1 MGALNFMPDRS
12 VDAMMWVKS
21 VPPLS
26 TIQPI
31 FMIYRIFAVCP
42 RRLPAI
48 AILAISLAFVS
59 IASTL
64 ALATESTADP
74 AADAAVDD
82 TPAGHSYHGEAFNAG
97 PRQAAVLLPGMG
109 NVDFKTSAK
118 DQQTQAFINQGVAA
132 LHGFWYLEAERS
144 FRQAAMLEPELAI
157 AYWGMAQANANN
169 ETRARD
175 FIAEAVKRR
184 EGASR
189 REQMYIDSLSNYLN
203 KPEKP
208 PKDHKVK
215 REKQY
220 IEELEKL
227 VDEFSDDIEAR
238 ALLALRMWLGRKEV
252 PIVSNH
258 AVNALMSEVFA
269 ANPLHP
275 AHHYRIHLWDGPK
288 PKNALESASL
298 CGPSLPGIAHM
309 WHMPGHIYSK
319 LHRYHDAVWQQE
331 ASARADHAHMVQT
344 RLMPDQIHN
353 FAHNNEWL
361 VRNLIFLG
369 HVDDAIVQ
377 SKNLITM
384 PQHPQ
389 YNSHS
394 KRGSFRYGRIRL
406 LQTLTEYELWDQLIA
421 ESKGPFLE
429 PTNEEETQ
437 HERLAW
443 LTVAYHLTGA
453 KDEAIRSVRPLE
465 RLRIQV
471 ETQIIDLEEAL
482 EEVKAE
488 DRKADKRSAEL
499 SKAKSRLKDLKGHL
513 AKCEAAAAVAAKD
526 AAQAKLA
533 IDRAS
538 GIEEVLAASWI
549 GQAGDH
555 AGAIEKLEKL
565 LASRP
570 AQVRPLAIL
579 ADQLWKADR
588 KDDALKHFQSLR
600 KIGGTADL
608 ATPLLARL
616 KPVVEKAAAPEDWR
630 ITPEPAGDIG
640 QRPELDSLGPAVWAP
655 YSSPNWQVQTAD
667 DNQITDDAYQGKAKI
682 VVFYLGFGCL
692 HCVEQLTAIKPKVD
706 TFKESGIEVLAISTE
721 SVEELQKGLA
731 NYGGELPITIMA
743 DPDQQAFKAFRC
755 WDDFESQPLHGTF
768 LIDAAGHVRWQDIG
782 YEPFNNIDFLLEES
796 KRLLAIPK

>member
-1 MGALNFMPDRS
+1 MNCR
-12 VDAMMWVKS
+12 
-21 VPPLS
+21 
-26 TIQPI
+26 T
-31 FMIYRIFAVCP
+31 
-42 RRLPAI
+42 
-48 AILAISLAFVS
+48 LATFSPSASGLAFVVAAIILIPFASPRAMAVES
-59 IASTL
+59 IPGPAS
-64 ALATESTADP
+64 E
-74 AADAAVDD
+74 AASDD

-118 DQQTQAFINQGVAA
+118 DQKTQAFINQGVAA

-144 FRQAAMLEPELAI
+144 FRQAAMLEPDLAI

-169 ETRARD
+169 ESRARD

-189 REQMYIDSLSNYLN
+189 REQMYIDSLSNYLT
-203 KPEKP
+203 KLDKP

-220 IEELEKL
+220 LDELEKL
-227 VDEFSDDIEAR
+227 VDEFPDDIEAR
-238 ALLALRMWLGRKEV
+238 ALLALRMWMGRKEV

-269 ANPLHP
+269 VNPLHP

-288 PKNALESASL
+288 PKNALESAAL
-298 CGPSLPGIAHM
+298 CGQSLPGIAHM

-319 LHRYHDAVWQQE
+319 LNRYHDAVWQQE

-361 VRNLIFLG
+361 VRNLLFLG
-369 HVDDAIVQ
+369 HVDDAIIQ
-377 SKNLITM
+377 SKNLIAM
-384 PQHPQ
+384 PQHPA

-394 KRGSFRYGRIRL
+394 KRGSYRYGRIRL
-406 LQTLTEYELWDQLIA
+406 IQTLTEYELWDRLIT
-421 ESKGPFLE
+421 ESNGPFFD
-429 PTNEEETQ
+429 PTSEEETQ
-437 HERLAW
+437 HERLVW

-453 KDEAIRSVRPLE
+453 KEDAARTIRPLE
-465 RLRIQV
+465 RLRLQL
-471 ETQIIDLEEAL
+471 ETEILDLEEGL
-482 EEVKAE
+482 EAVKAE
-488 DRKADKRSAEL
+488 ERKADKRTDEL
-499 SKAKSRLKDLKGHL
+499 SKAKAKLKTLKGHL

-526 AAQAKLA
+526 AAQTKLA

-538 GIEEVLAASWI
+538 GIEDVLAASWI

-555 AGAIEKLEKL
+555 AAAIEKLEKL

-579 ADQLWKADR
+579 IDQLWKADR
-588 KDDALKHFQSLR
+588 KDDAVKHFESLR

-608 ATPLLARL
+608 QTPLFVRI
-616 KPVVEKAAAPEDWR
+616 KPVVEKAGAPEDWR
-630 ITPEPAGDIG
+630 ITPEPASDIG
-640 QRPELDSLGPAVWAP
+640 QRPELDTLGPAVWAP
-655 YSSPNWQVQTAD
+655 YPSPQWQAQTAD
-667 DNQITDDAYQGKAKI
+667 DNKITEDAYQGKAKLM
-682 VVFYLGFGCL
+682 VFYLGFGCL
-692 HCVEQLTAIKPKVD
+692 HCVEQLKAINPKVD
-706 TFKESGIEVLAISTE
+706 AFKEAGIEVLAISTE
-721 SVEELQKGLA
+721 TLEELQKGLA
-731 NYGGELPITIMA
+731 GYGSELPITIMA
-743 DPDQQAFKAFRC
+743 DPEKQAFKAFRC

-768 LIDAAGHVRWQDIG
+768 LIDATGQVRWQDIG
-782 YEPFNNIDFLLEES
+782 YEPFNNIEFLLKES
-796 KRLLAIPK
+796 QRLLAIPGLTSK

>member
-1 MGALNFMPDRS
+1 VPGRS
-12 VDAMMWVKS
+12 VDVMMWVQS
-21 VPPLS
+21 VLPLS

-31 FMIYRIFAVCP
+31 FMNCRIFAVCL
-42 RRLPAI
+42 RHLSAI
-48 AILAISLAFVS
+48 QILAVSLAFVS
-59 IASTL
+59 IAATF
-64 ALATESTADP
+64 ALAVESTADP
-74 AADAAVDD
+74 TTEAASGD

-118 DQQTQAFINQGVAA
+118 DPQTQAFINQGVAA

-227 VDEFSDDIEAR
+227 VDEFPDDIEAR

-288 PKNALESASL
+288 PKNALESAAL

-361 VRNLIFLG
+361 VRNLNFLG

-377 SKNLITM
+377 SKNLIAM

-421 ESKGPFLE
+421 ESKGPFFE

-482 EEVKAE
+482 EDVKAE
-488 DRKADKRSAEL
+488 DRKADKRTSEL

-513 AKCEAAAAVAAKD
+513 AKCEAAAAVDAKD
-526 AAQAKLA
+526 AAQVKLA

-538 GIEEVLAASWI
+538 GIEDLLAASWI

-555 AGAIEKLEKL
+555 TGAIEKLEKL

-579 ADQLWKADR
+579 VDQLWKADR

-600 KIGGTADL
+600 KVAGTADL
-608 ATPLLARL
+608 GTPLLARL
-616 KPVVEKAAAPEDWR
+616 KPVAEKAAAPEDWR
-630 ITPEPAGDIG
+630 ITPEPAEDIG

-655 YSSPNWQVQTAD
+655 YSSPNWQAQTAD
-667 DNQITDDAYQGKAKI
+667 DNQITDDAFQGKAKI
-682 VVFYLGFGCL
+682 IVFYLGFGCL

-721 SVEELQKGLA
+721 SIEELQKGLA
-731 NYGGELPITIMA
+731 NYGSELPITIMA
-743 DPDQQAFKAFRC
+743 DPDKQAFKAFRC

-768 LIDAAGHVRWQDIG
+768 LIDTAGQVRWQDIG
-782 YEPFNNIDFLLEES
+782 YEPFNNIDFLVEES
-796 KRLLAIPK
+796 KRLLAIPDLTSK

>member
-1 MGALNFMPDRS
+1 MICRILSLRS
-12 VDAMMWVKS
+12 R
-21 VPPLS
+21 
-26 TIQPI
+26 
-31 FMIYRIFAVCP
+31 F
-42 RRLPAI
+42 LPVVTV
-48 AILAISLAFVS
+48 LHV
-59 IASTL
+59 
-64 ALATESTADP
+64 ALAMVSFAAKFALAVEPTSTPASES
-74 AADAAVDD
+74 AADE

-109 NVDFKTSAK
+109 NVDFKASAK

-144 FRQAAMLEPELAI
+144 FRQAATLEPDLAI

-169 ETRARD
+169 ESRARD

-189 REQMYIDSLSNYLN
+189 REQMYIDALSNYLT

-208 PKDHKVK
+208 PKDHKAK

-220 IEELEKL
+220 LEELEKL
-227 VDEFSDDIEAR
+227 VDEFPDDIEAR
-238 ALLALRMWLGRKEV
+238 ALLALRMWMGRKEV

-269 ANPLHP
+269 ANPMHP

-288 PKNALESASL
+288 PKNALESAAL
-298 CGPSLPGIAHM
+298 CGQSLPGIAHM

-319 LHRYHDAVWQQE
+319 LNRYHDAVWQQE

-361 VRNLIFLG
+361 VRNLLFLG
-369 HVDDAIVQ
+369 HVNDAIVQ
-377 SKNLITM
+377 SKNLIAM
-384 PQHPQ
+384 PRHPG

-406 LQTLTEYELWDQLIA
+406 IQTLTEYELWEQLITEA
-421 ESKGPFLE
+421 SGPFLD
-429 PTNEEETQ
+429 PTSEEETQ

-453 KDEAIRSVRPLE
+453 KENAARTIRPLE
-465 RLRIQV
+465 RLRIQL
-471 ETQIIDLEEAL
+471 ESQILDLEEGL
-482 EEVKAE
+482 EAVKAE
-488 DRKADKRSAEL
+488 ERKADKRTDEL
-499 SKAKSRLKDLKGHL
+499 AKAKTKLKDLKGHL

-526 AAQAKLA
+526 AAQTKLA

-538 GIEEVLAASWI
+538 GIEDVLAASWI

-579 ADQLWKADR
+579 IDQLWKADR
-588 KDDALKHFQSLR
+588 KDDAAKHFESLR

-608 ATPLLARL
+608 ATPLLVRI
-616 KPVVEKAAAPEDWR
+616 KPVVEKAGAPEDWR
-630 ITPEPAGDIG
+630 ITPEPASDIG
-640 QRPELDSLGPAVWAP
+640 QRPELATLGPAVWAP
-655 YSSPNWQVQTAD
+655 YTSPQWQAQTQD
-667 DNQITDDAYQGKAKI
+667 DNKITDDAYQGKAKVI
-682 VVFYLGFGCL
+682 VFYLGFGCL
-692 HCVEQLTAIKPKVD
+692 HCVEQLKAINPKVD
-706 TFKESGIEVLAISTE
+706 AFKEAGVDVLAISTE
-721 SVEELQKGLA
+721 TLEELQKGLA
-731 NYGGELPITIMA
+731 GYGSELPITIMA
-743 DPDQQAFKAFRC
+743 DPEKQAFKAFRC

-768 LIDAAGHVRWQDIG
+768 LIDAAGQVRWQDIG

-796 KRLLAIPK
+796 KRLLAIPDLTSK

>member
-1 MGALNFMPDRS
+1 
-12 VDAMMWVKS
+12 MMWVQS

-31 FMIYRIFAVCP
+31 FMNCRIFALCWP
-42 RRLPAI
+42 RLFGI
-48 AILAISLAFVS
+48 HSLAAV
-59 IASTL
+59 L
-64 ALATESTADP
+64 ALVACVPVLAVAAESSPDP
-74 AADAAVDD
+74 GTSEASGD

-97 PRQAAVLLPGMG
+97 PRQAAILLPGMG
-109 NVDFKTSAK
+109 NVDFPTSAK

-144 FRQAAMLEPELAI
+144 FRQAAMLEPDLAI
-157 AYWGMAQANANN
+157 AYWGMALANANN
-169 ETRARD
+169 ETRARKL
-175 FIAEAVKRR
+175 IAEAVKRR
-184 EGASR
+184 EAASR
-189 REQMYIDSLSNYLN
+189 REQMYIDGLSNYLN
-203 KPEKP
+203 KPDKP
-208 PKDHKVK
+208 PKDHKTK

-220 IEELEKL
+220 IEALEKL
-227 VDEFSDDIEAR
+227 VDEFPDDIEAR
-238 ALLALRMWLGRKEV
+238 ALLALRMWMGRKEV

-269 ANPLHP
+269 VNPLHP

-288 PKNALESASL
+288 PKNALESAAL
-298 CGPSLPGIAHM
+298 CGQSLPGIAHM

-319 LHRYHDAVWQQE
+319 LHRYHDAVWQQA

-369 HVDDAIVQ
+369 HVNDAIIQ

-384 PQHPQ
+384 PRHPE

-406 LQTLTEYELWDQLIA
+406 LQTLTEYELWDQLITTA
-421 ESKGPFLE
+421 TGPFLD
-429 PTNEEETQ
+429 PTGEEELQ

-453 KDEAIRSVRPLE
+453 KEAAVRAVRPLE

-471 ETQIIDLEEAL
+471 ESQILDLEEAL
-482 EEVKAE
+482 ECVTAE
-488 DRKADKRSAEL
+488 ERKSDKRTGEL
-499 SKAKSRLKDLKGHL
+499 SKAKSKLKALQGHL
-513 AKCEAAAAVAAKD
+513 AKCEAAAAVAGKD
-526 AAQAKLA
+526 AKQAKLA

-538 GIEEVLAASWI
+538 GIEDVLAASWI

-555 AGAIEKLEKL
+555 PAAIEKLEKL

-579 ADQLWKADR
+579 VDQLWKADR
-588 KDDALKHFQSLR
+588 KDDAVKHFESLR
-600 KIGGTADL
+600 KVGGTADL
-608 ATPLLARL
+608 ETPLLTRL
-616 KPVVEKAAAPEDWR
+616 KAVAEQAGGPDDWR
-630 ITPEPAGDIG
+630 ITPEPAADIG
-640 QRPELDSLGPAVWAP
+640 QRPELASLGPAVWAP
-655 YSSPNWQVQTAD
+655 YTSPQWQVLTAD
-667 DNQITDDAYQGKAKI
+667 GNPITDDAYQGKAKI

-692 HCVEQLTAIKPKVD
+692 HCVEQLKAINPKVD
-706 TFKESGIEVLAISTE
+706 AFKDAGIEVLAISTE
-721 SVEELQKGLA
+721 TIDELQKGIA
-731 NYGGELPITIMA
+731 SYGSELPITIMT
-743 DPDQQAFKAFRC
+743 DPEQQAFKAFRC

-768 LIDAAGHVRWQDIG
+768 LIDAAGQVRWQDIG

-796 KRLLAIPK
+796 KRLLEIPVL

>member
-1 MGALNFMPDRS
+1 
-12 VDAMMWVKS
+12 MMWFQS

-26 TIQPI
+26 TTQPI
-31 FMIYRIFAVCP
+31 AMNRHIFVFRPQRPWGAAV
-42 RRLPAI
+42 
-48 AILAISLAFVS
+48 LASALVLAAFGSPLSMAV
-59 IASTL
+59 
-64 ALATESTADP
+64 ESTP
-74 AADAAVDD
+74 NPTSEAAVDN
-82 TPAGHSYHGEAFNAG
+82 TPAGHSYHGEAFNVG

-109 NVDFKTSAK
+109 NVDFKASAK
-118 DQQTQAFINQGVAA
+118 NQQAQAFINQGVAA

-144 FRQAAMLEPELAI
+144 FRQAATLEPDLAI

-169 ETRARD
+169 DSRARD

-189 REQMYIDSLSNYLN
+189 REQMYIDALSNYLT

-227 VDEFSDDIEAR
+227 VDEFPDDIEAR
-238 ALLALRMWLGRKEV
+238 ALLALQMWMGRKDV

-258 AVNALMSEVFA
+258 ADNALMSEVFA
-269 ANPLHP
+269 TNPMHP

-288 PKNALESASL
+288 PKNALESAAL
-298 CGPSLPGIAHM
+298 CGQSLPGIAHM

-319 LHRYHDAVWQQE
+319 LNRYHDAVWQQE
-331 ASARADHAHMVQT
+331 ASARTDHAHMVQT

-361 VRNLIFLG
+361 IRNLLFLG
-369 HVDDAIVQ
+369 HVNDAIVQ
-377 SKNLITM
+377 SKNLIAM
-384 PQHPQ
+384 PRHPE

-406 LQTLTEYELWDQLIA
+406 IQTLTEYELWDQLITEA
-421 ESKGPFLE
+421 SGPFLD
-429 PTNEEETQ
+429 PTSEEETR

-453 KDEAIRSVRPLE
+453 KENAARTIRPLE
-465 RLRIQV
+465 RLRIQL
-471 ETQIIDLEEAL
+471 ESQILDLEEGL
-482 EEVKAE
+482 EAVKAE
-488 DRKADKRSAEL
+488 ERKADKRTDEL
-499 SKAKSRLKDLKGHL
+499 AKAKTKLKDLKGHL
-513 AKCEAAAAVAAKD
+513 AKCEAAAALAAKD
-526 AAQAKLA
+526 ATQTKLA

-538 GIEEVLAASWI
+538 GIEDVLAASWI

-555 AGAIEKLEKL
+555 TGAIEKLEKL

-579 ADQLWKADR
+579 IDQLWKADR
-588 KDDALKHFQSLR
+588 KDDAAKHFESLR
-600 KIGGTADL
+600 IIAGTADL
-608 ATPLLARL
+608 ATPLLVRI
-616 KPVVEKAAAPEDWR
+616 KPVVEKAGAAEDWR
-630 ITPEPAGDIG
+630 ITPEPASDTG
-640 QRPELDSLGPAVWAP
+640 QRPELAMLGPAVWAP
-655 YSSPNWQVQTAD
+655 YTSPQWQAQTKD
-667 DNQITDDAYQGKAKI
+667 DNKITEDAYQGKAKI
-682 VVFYLGFGCL
+682 IIFYLGFGCL
-692 HCVEQLTAIKPKVD
+692 HCVDQLKAINPKAD
-706 TFKESGIEVLAISTE
+706 AFKEAGVEVLAISTE
-721 SVEELQKGLA
+721 TLEELQKGLA
-731 NYGGELPITIMA
+731 GYGSELPITILA
-743 DPDQQAFKAFRC
+743 DPEKEAFKAFRC

-768 LIDAAGHVRWQDIG
+768 LIDAAGKVRWQDIG

-796 KRLLAIPK
+796 KRLLAIPDLTSK

>member
-1 MGALNFMPDRS
+1 MNCRTFIAYCRP
-12 VDAMMWVKS
+12 
-21 VPPLS
+21 
-26 TIQPI
+26 
-31 FMIYRIFAVCP
+31 AVC
-42 RRLPAI
+42 
-48 AILAISLAFVS
+48 SLAF
-59 IASTL
+59 L
-64 ALATESTADP
+64 ALGFVAPPIA
-74 AADAAVDD
+74 AAVESSSDPSTGESPED
-82 TPAGHSYHGEAFNAG
+82 TLAGHSYHGEAFNAG
-97 PRQAAVLLPGMG
+97 PRQAAILLPGMG

-118 DQQTQAFINQGVAA
+118 NQQAQAFFNQGVAA

-184 EGASR
+184 ESASR

-208 PKDHKVK
+208 PKDYKVK

-227 VDEFSDDIEAR
+227 VDEFPDDIEAR
-238 ALLALRMWLGRKEV
+238 ALLALRMWMGRKEV

-269 ANPLHP
+269 VNPLHP

-288 PKNALESASL
+288 PKNALQSAAM

-331 ASARADHAHMVQT
+331 ASARTDHAHMVQT

-353 FAHNNEWL
+353 FSHNNEWL

-369 HVDDAIVQ
+369 HVSDAIIQ
-377 SKNLITM
+377 SKNLIAM
-384 PQHPQ
+384 PRHPE

-394 KRGSFRYGRIRL
+394 KRGSYRYGRTRL
-406 LQTLTEYELWDQLIA
+406 LQTLTEYELWDQLITEA
-421 ESKGPFLE
+421 NGSFFD
-429 PTNEEETQ
+429 PTSEEELQ

-443 LTVAYHLTGA
+443 LAVAYHLTGA
-453 KDEAIRSVRPLE
+453 KDEAAATVRPLD
-465 RLRIQV
+465 RLRIQI
-471 ETQIIDLEEAL
+471 ESQILDLEEAL
-482 EEVKAE
+482 ENVKKE
-488 DRKADKRSAEL
+488 DRKADKRTGEL
-499 SKAKSRLKDLKGHL
+499 SKAKSKLKELKGHL
-513 AKCEAAAAVAAKD
+513 AKCEAAEAVAAKD

-570 AQVRPLAIL
+570 SQVRPLAIL
-579 ADQLWKADR
+579 IDQLWRADR
-588 KDDALKHFQSLR
+588 KDDAVKHFESLR
-600 KIGGTADL
+600 KVGGTADL
-608 ATPLLARL
+608 ATPLLTRI
-616 KPVVEKAAAPEDWR
+616 KPVVEKAGAPEDWR
-630 ITPEPAGDIG
+630 ITPEPASDIG

-655 YSSPNWQVQTAD
+655 YSSPHWQAQTAD
-667 DNQITDDAYQGKAKI
+667 DNEITDDAYQGKAKI
-682 VVFYLGFGCL
+682 VIFYLGFGCL
-692 HCVEQLTAIKPKVD
+692 HCVEQLKAINPKVD
-706 TFKESGIEVLAISTE
+706 AFKESGIEVLAISTE
-721 SVEELQKGLA
+721 TLEELQKGLA
-731 NYGGELPITIMA
+731 NYGSEMPITIMA
-743 DPDQQAFKAFRC
+743 DPDKQVFKSFRC

-768 LIDAAGHVRWQDIG
+768 LIDASGQVRWQDIG
-782 YEPFNNIDFLLEES
+782 FEPFNNIDFLLEES